1 MDECVTGCKKGVGG
15 FLITNFVHWFR
26 DSSPYIQAHRNKTF
40 VINFG
45 GEALQTDNFQTLI
58 HDFTLLSSL
67 GIRLVLVHGIR
78 PQIDERLSKLHH
90 PARFHNRLRIT
101 DEVALQCVK
110 EAAGLVRVEIEAQLS
125 MGLANSP
132 MENSELK
139 VASGNFVVAKPIG
152 VIDGV
157 DYLYTGAVR
166 KINSAA
172 IHAQL
177 EQNNLVLISP
187 IGYSPSGDVF
197 NLSAEQVAT
206 SVAIAL
212 KAEKLIFLTEE
223 SCVDSVSRQLIA
235 QLTAQEAQDLL
246 LKNDDLLD
254 SLHQPLNAAIES
266 CSAGIDRVHLLN
278 RQIDGALLQELF
290 TRDGV
295 GTLISATPYEICR
308 RATLSDIG
316 GILELIKPL
325 EQQGILA
332 KRSREKIEMEINDY
346 WISSRDGLVIGCS
359 ALHVNTK
366 EDCAVLAC
374 LAVHVDYQGAARGQR
389 LYDQAFEQAKNT
401 RLSKLFVLSTQT
413 AQWFIERGFE
423 SCALENLPNSLKAL
437 YNPLRN
443 SRILFKTL

>member
-1 MDECVTGCKKGVGG
+1 MKKFQFVLLISSFLSTLSFAGTLTPGNTGKTPKLWLRADKGVTQSSSLVSQWNDQSGSGNHQYQATGANKPDFQRSEANFNPTVYFSGNQWLADPDGILVTG
-15 FLITNFVHWFR
+15 
-26 DSSPYIQAHRNKTF
+26 
-40 VINFG
+40 
-45 GEALQTDNFQTLI
+45 
-58 HDFTLLSSL
+58 
-67 GIRLVLVHGIR
+67 
-78 PQIDERLSKLHH
+78 
-90 PARFHNRLRIT
+90 
-101 DEVALQCVK
+101 VK

-235 QLTAQEAQDLL
+235 QLTAQEAQTLL

-254 SLHQPLNAAIES
+254 SMHQPLNAAIES
-266 CSAGIDRVHLLN
+266 CNAGIDRVHLLN

-346 WISSRDGLVIGCS
+346 WIISRDGLVIGCS

-423 SCALENLPNSLKAL
+423 SCALENLPNSLIAL